1 VASAGPYEATDG
13 AVSAGAAE
21 RTRSGRSRD
30 GASAASGQTADGAVS
45 TGAADCTRSG
55 RLRNGA
61 GAGSGQ
67 ATDGAVSTGAG
78 DRTRS
83 GGSRD
88 GACAGSNQAA
98 RDARPGDDD
107 VAARLRAGDDAAD
120 CIGCDQPAGSASI
133 AGSHI
138 AGGDG

>member
-1 VASAGPYEATDG
+1 AVGTIAGD
-13 AVSAGAAE
+13 
-21 RTRSGRSRD
+21 RTRSGCVRD
-30 GASAASGQTADGAVS
+30 GAGT
-45 TGAADCTRSG
+45 
-55 RLRNGA
+55 
-61 GAGSGQ
+61 GSGQ

-98 RDARPGDDD
+98 RDVRPGDGD

-120 CIGCDQPAGSASI
+120 CIGCDEPAGSASI
-133 AGSHI
+133 AGLHVTD
-138 AGGDG
+138 GDG